1 MRKLSLLGLF
11 AAIMCIGC
19 GSSGGNK
26 ASISVGVTP
35 STASVQAGGGT
46 QQFTATVSGD
56 SSNRGVT
63 WSVAGTG
70 CTGSACGTINSSG
83 LYTAPSSVPSPAAV
97 TVTATS
103 VANTAKNASAVATIT
118 AAASGVAVSPNAV
131 PVVVGRT
138 QQFTAAVTPS
148 NANQSV
154 TWSLSGTGCSG
165 ASCGTIDS
173 TGYYTAPATVP
184 TPAIVTATA
193 TSVSNTSE
201 TGSSTITVIPV
212 TTTVNTAV
220 NGQYAFLF
228 NGYDSHGAVAIAG
241 DFTADGN
248 GNIAAGTEDISRAS
262 GVTTSLAFTGTYT
275 ANSDNRGTMTLTSTQ
290 GSAVFPFALSA
301 FTTGVAARGRFI
313 EADSSGTVG
322 VGVLAKQNP
331 AGFSTAAVSG
341 GYAFGFSGVDAAGN
355 REAMDGRFTASAG
368 AASAGQVDANDN
380 GTATVDASATGTYTV
395 AASGRG
401 TLALSPSG
409 LGTIN
414 MSFYVVS
421 ATELFAMEV
430 DARTVSAQAVVSG
443 TILQQSGSPYAASSL
458 NAASVVDLTGTSGT
472 NSDVLIGLI
481 TFNGAGSLTGTTD
494 ENNAGTVSLNSTVGG
509 TYTVDANGLGRGVIT
524 ITGTSST
531 NPIYLVSANS
541 GFIINTGSGVSEGS
555 FTAQTGGPFTN
566 ASLTGS
572 YALGTLPTISGAVM
586 ISSDVAISTAGN
598 LTGTLDVAGA
608 LGQTL
613 TGAYSISS
621 NGSGTLTLTPV
632 SGTPLHE
639 VFFLISPTSGVAID
653 SDASVANSSVIMIE
667 Q

>member
-26 ASISVGVTP
+26 ASISVGITP

-56 SSNRGVT
+56 SSNRGET
-63 WSVAGTG
+63 WSVARTG
-70 CTGSACGTINSSG
+70 CTGPACGTINSAG

-290 GSAVFPFALSA
+290 GRAVFPFALSA

-341 GYAFGFSGVDAAGN
+341 GYAFGFSGVAAAGN

-494 ENNAGTVSLNSTVGG
+494 ENN
-509 TYTVDANGLGRGVIT
+509 
-524 ITGTSST
+524 
-531 NPIYLVSANS
+531 
-541 GFIINTGSGVSEGS
+541 
-555 FTAQTGGPFTN
+555 
-566 ASLTGS
+566 
-572 YALGTLPTISGAVM
+572 
-586 ISSDVAISTAGN
+586 
-598 LTGTLDVAGA
+598 
-608 LGQTL
+608 
-613 TGAYSISS
+613 
-621 NGSGTLTLTPV
+621 
-632 SGTPLHE
+632 
-639 VFFLISPTSGVAID
+639 
-653 SDASVANSSVIMIE
+653 
-667 Q
+667 